1 MRREAFTLIELL
13 VVMAILATLAAMLMP
28 ILGIAKR
35 SSDRSA
41 TTAVMHKLDTAARLF
56 RNDIGGYPWQR
67 SYADIDGGEAWTNRL
82 GYQLGQHIDTLVDLP
97 NVRQDADDAA
107 LKYRYECTVSGVT
120 VTEPSAAV
128 LGTFAFRRADIQ
140 RTWWWDGSAWQDKSD
155 NTSTSNNILVN
166 PNERY
171 ARSAVLNRM
180 AAELARVEVFAGN
193 PEVKGLRLDDIRS
206 PTGTLIST
214 GRDNSATSLLTA
226 PASAAKPGFADDY
239 LLGEVEKRYRN
250 GDTMLDAWG
259 MPLILVSQ
267 VHEGA
272 RFART
277 YLFRSVIYSC
287 DLRKY
292 SLHRRGR
299 TVLAEV
305 DPLTGAALPANP
317 PALPDP
323 AKPRSSDRRSYA
335 APGFEVDFELWSAG
349 PDRQFAWMRDDA
361 RNRDNVPLSAYDKA
375 LP

>member
-28 ILGIAKR
+28 IIGIAKR
-35 SSDRSA
+35 SSERSA
-41 TTAVMHKLDTAARLF
+41 TTAVMHKIDTAARLF

-82 GYQLGQHIDTLVDLP
+82 GYQLGQRIDTVVDLP
-97 NVRQDADDAA
+97 KVRQDADDAA
-107 LKYRYECTVSGVT
+107 LKYRYECTVSGGT
-120 VTEPSAAV
+120 VTEPTPAV

-140 RTWWWDGSAWQDKSD
+140 RTWKWNVSVWQDISD
-155 NTSTSNNILVN
+155 NGNSSTGLVN
-166 PNERY
+166 PNERA
-171 ARSAVLNRM
+171 ARAAVLNRM

-193 PEVKGLRLDDIRS
+193 PEVKGLRLDDVRN
-206 PTGTLIST
+206 PAGVLISA
-214 GRDNSATSLLTA
+214 GRDNSATSLLTS
-226 PASAAKPGFADDY
+226 PASTAKPGWADDY
-239 LLGEVEKRYRN
+239 LLGEVEKRFRN

-259 MPLILVSQ
+259 MPLVLVSQ

-287 DLRKY
+287 DLRVY

-299 TVLAEV
+299 TVLAEI

-317 PALPDP
+317 PWLPDP
-323 AKPRSSDRRSYA
+323 AKLRNSDRRLYA

-349 PDRQFAWMRDDA
+349 PDRQFSWMRDDA
-361 RNRDNVPLSAYDKA
+361 RNRDNVPLVAYDKA

>member
-1 MRREAFTLIELL
+1 MKREAFTLIELL

-28 ILGIAKR
+28 VIGIAKR

-41 TTAVMHKLDTAARLF
+41 STAVMHKVDTAARLF

-82 GYQLGQHIDTLVDLP
+82 GYQLGQRIDSLVDLP
-97 NVRQDADDAA
+97 KVRQDADDAA
-107 LKYRYECTVSGVT
+107 LKYRYECTVSGGS
-120 VTEPSAAV
+120 VTEPSAAT
-128 LGTFAFRRADIQ
+128 LGVFAFRRADIQ
-140 RTWWWDGSAWQDKSD
+140 RTWWWNAGAWQDVSD
-155 NTSTSNNILVN
+155 NSGNMSVLVN
-166 PNERY
+166 PNERA
-171 ARSAVLNRM
+171 ARAAVLNRM

-193 PEVKGLRLDDIRS
+193 PEVKGLHLDDIKN
-206 PTGTLIST
+206 PAGVLISA
-214 GRDNSATSLLTA
+214 GRDNSATSLLGA

-250 GDTMLDAWG
+250 GDAMLDAWG

-305 DPLTGAALPANP
+305 DPLTGAALPADP
-317 PALPDP
+317 PWLPDP
-323 AKPRSSDRRSYA
+323 AKLRNSDRRRYA

-349 PDRQFAWMRDDA
+349 PDRQFGWMRDDA
-361 RNRDNVPLSAYDKA
+361 RNRDNVPLSPYDKA

>member
-1 MRREAFTLIELL
+1 
-13 VVMAILATLAAMLMP
+13 
-28 ILGIAKR
+28 
-35 SSDRSA
+35 
-41 TTAVMHKLDTAARLF
+41 
-56 RNDIGGYPWQR
+56 
-67 SYADIDGGEAWTNRL
+67 
-82 GYQLGQHIDTLVDLP
+82 
-97 NVRQDADDAA
+97 
-107 LKYRYECTVSGVT
+107 
-120 VTEPSAAV
+120 
-128 LGTFAFRRADIQ
+128 
-140 RTWWWDGSAWQDKSD
+140 
-155 NTSTSNNILVN
+155 
-166 PNERY
+166 
-171 ARSAVLNRM
+171 M

-193 PEVKGLRLDDIRS
+193 PEVKGLRLDDIRD
-206 PTGTLIST
+206 PAGVLVST
-214 GRDNSATSLLTA
+214 GRDNSATSLLAT

-287 DLRKY
+287 NLRKY

-323 AKPRSSDRRSYA
+323 ADLRNSDRRVYA

-349 PDRQFAWMRDDA
+349 PDRQFAWMRGDA